1 LPRGWYS
8 EGKSTREKPEEL
20 HVKIVGKM
28 RIFVDIQSV
37 FSTVFIWSGQRI
49 SGICLICPAGFEVK
63 DSGPLRVVEFDCHG
77 CEAPSTLTD
86 PRCRKCVLSRLRTEG
101 EVDQVILIRAICK
114 IYCSRDLSRLARVIA
129 TAEQLALD
137 RTLYVAKEEKKCKKC
152 VDGRTALVMG
162 ALDQITTNPH
172 DLKPLDD
179 IVTDARKKLKGECK
193 TCTEE
198 NFTKL
203 AGSIKET
210 LKGVGIIK
218 RLSPT
223 NYDDVF
229 VARVRPFFVEG
240 VWHQP
245 PSKARLIESYELSG
259 KRGKVKIYEQED
271 SPVLFYELELPEF
284 KLPIE
289 QLDMLDAA
297 FRIKIEEAPGH
308 ARFAHSTRMYSF
320 AEDWY
325 NTLLH
330 MLREEESSV
339 PTTELQKLANLMA
352 GWLTYRVLEPLGH
365 DDGITDIYIPA
376 PPELQPI
383 TVEHEKWGKL
393 DTGIYLTT
401 PSLFGLGETLASRLS
416 TAFDEI
422 HPQLDAEIPEL
433 GMRLFL
439 SRYPAIWS
447 RSVEIAIRR
456 RRSTPWTQLLFL
468 QRGTLTPLASSVL
481 GNILRL
487 GSSAFVIGE
496 MGTAKTSQVETY
508 IPEIGPQQRIVA
520 FQDTEEL
527 HIEDFVSRGY
537 KLVNVR
543 VSDPE
548 QLERQVNAFLR
559 GGASYWLITE
569 VRAAEAVRAALGAAA
584 RQGSQPVVASFHARS
599 KREMFDLIVH
609 MMGLHEAAFKYIDL
623 IISTARF
630 STPGGTIRRIIEVA
644 EVLKDWREEPR
655 YAELF
660 SDDRK
665 HDTLVP
671 EKLLAGNKGLIKRL
685 NAEDLSKID
694 VPVAAKKIKFL
705 PPERGGSQLIPQLC
719 KRLAI
724 DENELLTNILA
735 EARMKSDLLAL
746 AKKSK
751 DSSCLELPFVS
762 AAYNAYFSS
771 VKRNAPNYKRVMEDW
786 RAWLKKL

>member
-1 LPRGWYS
+1 
-8 EGKSTREKPEEL
+8 
-20 HVKIVGKM
+20 M
-28 RIFVDIQSV
+28 
-37 FSTVFIWSGQRI
+37 
-49 SGICLICPAGFEVK
+49 K
-63 DSGPLRVVEFDCHG
+63 DSGPLKVAEFDCHG

-86 PRCRKCVLSRLRTEG
+86 PRCRKCVLGRLRTES
-101 EVDQVILIRAICK
+101 EVDQVILIKAVCGV
-114 IYCSRDLSRLARVIA
+114 YCSRELSKLARTMA

-137 RTLYVAKEEKKCKKC
+137 RTLYAAKEEKKCKKC
-152 VDGRTALVMG
+152 IDGRIAVVMG
-162 ALDQITTNPH
+162 ALDQILANPH
-172 DLKPLDD
+172 DLGILDD
-179 IVTDARKKLKGECK
+179 VAAEAQKKLKGECK
-193 TCTEE
+193 DCTEK
-198 NFTKL
+198 NFAKL
-203 AGSIKET
+203 IGSIKAT
-210 LKGVGIIK
+210 LRGVGILK

-223 NYDDVF
+223 NYDNVF
-229 VARVRPFFVEG
+229 VSRERPFFVEG
-240 VWHQP
+240 VWHP
-245 PSKARLIESYELSG
+245 PPRQTSLIESYELSG
-259 KRGKVKIYEQED
+259 KRGKVKIYEQPG
-271 SPVLFYELELPEF
+271 SPVPFYELELPEF
-284 KLPIE
+284 KLPAE
-289 QLDMLDAA
+289 QLELLDSA

-308 ARFAHSTRMYSF
+308 ARFAYSTRMYSF

-330 MLREEESSV
+330 MLREEESPV
-339 PTTELQKLANLMA
+339 PTTELRKLANLMA
-352 GWLTYRVLEPLGH
+352 GWLTYRVLEPLHH
-365 DDGITDIYIPA
+365 DDNITDVYIPA

-393 DTGIYLTT
+393 ETGIYLTT
-401 PSLFGLGETLASRLS
+401 PALLGLGETLASRLG
-416 TAFDEI
+416 TAFDEV

-439 SRYPAIWS
+439 SRHPAIWP

-456 RRSTPWTQLLFL
+456 RRSTPWTQPLFL
-468 QRGTLTPLASSVL
+468 ERGTLTPLASSVL
-481 GNILRL
+481 GNVLRL

-508 IPEIGPQQRIVA
+508 VPEIGPQQRIVA

-527 HIEDFVSRGY
+527 HIEDFVSHGY
-537 KLVNVR
+537 KLANVR

-548 QLERQVNAFLR
+548 HLERQVNAFLR

-609 MMGLHEAAFKYIDL
+609 IMGLHEAAFKYIDL

-630 STPGGTIRRIIEVA
+630 STPSGTIRRIVEVA
-644 EVLKDWREEPR
+644 EVLKDWREQPR

-660 SDDRK
+660 VDDRK
-665 HDTLVP
+665 RDTLVP

-685 NAEDLSKID
+685 NERDLSKMD
-694 VPVAAKKIKFL
+694 VIGAAKHVEFL

-724 DENELLTNILA
+724 DEDELLTSILA

-746 AKKSK
+746 AKKSG
-751 DSSCLELPFVS
+751 DTSYLELPFVN
-762 AAYNAYFSS
+762 AAYNNYAAF
-771 VKRNAPNYKRVMEDW
+771 VKRHAPNYKRVLMEW
-786 RAWLKKL
+786 SVWLKKI

>member
-1 LPRGWYS
+1 
-8 EGKSTREKPEEL
+8 
-20 HVKIVGKM
+20 M
-28 RIFVDIQSV
+28 
-37 FSTVFIWSGQRI
+37 
-49 SGICLICPAGFEVK
+49 K
-63 DSGPLRVVEFDCHG
+63 DSGPLRVAEFDCHG

-101 EVDQVILIRAICK
+101 EIDQVILIRAICK
-114 IYCSRDLSRLARVIA
+114 VYCSRELSKLARVIA

-137 RTLYVAKEEKKCKKC
+137 RTLYAAKEDKNCKKC
-152 VDGRTALVMG
+152 VDRRVTVVMG
-162 ALDQITTNPH
+162 ALDQITTSPH
-172 DLKPLDD
+172 DLKPLDN
-179 IVTDARKKLKGECK
+179 VVADARKKLKGECK

-203 AGSIKET
+203 VGSIKET

-240 VWHQP
+240 VWNPP
-245 PSKARLIESYELSG
+245 PSKARLIESYELSD
-259 KRGKVKIYEQED
+259 KRGKVKIYEQEG
-271 SPVLFYELELPEF
+271 SPVPFYELELPEF

-289 QLDMLDAA
+289 QLELLDAA

-308 ARFAHSTRMYSF
+308 ARFAYSTRMYSF

-330 MLREEESSV
+330 MIREEESSV
-339 PTTELQKLANLMA
+339 PTTELRKLASLMA

-383 TVEHEKWGKL
+383 TVEHERWGKL
-393 DTGIYLTT
+393 NTGIYLTT

-422 HPQLDAEIPEL
+422 RPQLDAEIPEL

-439 SRYPAIWS
+439 SRHPAIWF

-456 RRSTPWTQLLFL
+456 RRSTPWTQPLFL

-537 KLVNVR
+537 KLANVR

-548 QLERQVNAFLR
+548 HLERQVNAFLR
-559 GGASYWLITE
+559 GGPSHWLITE
-569 VRAAEAVRAALGAAA
+569 VRAAEAVRAALAAGA

-609 MMGLHEAAFKYIDL
+609 IMGLHEAAFKYIDL

-630 STPGGTIRRIIEVA
+630 STPGGTIRRIVEVA

-665 HDTLVP
+665 RDTLVP

-685 NAEDLSKID
+685 NAEDLSKVDILS
-694 VPVAAKKIKFL
+694 AAKKVKFL

-724 DENELLTNILA
+724 DEDELLTSILA

-746 AKKSK
+746 AKKTG
-751 DSSCLELPFVS
+751 DSSYFELPFVS
-762 AAYNAYFSS
+762 SAYNAYFSS
-771 VKRNAPNYKRVMEDW
+771 VKRNAPNYKQVMEDW